1 MWLRDNTE
9 WRTLAL
15 IVACY
20 SSLVFMI
27 VNPLEIPLLVQ
38 ILILIPLITLH
49 SSLQHECIHGH
60 PFLSQHVNDA
70 IIFIPVG
77 VLLPYFRFKDSH
89 IKHHQNASISDPY
102 EDPESGYQDTE
113 IWKKKSR
120 WMQKIFEFNNTLAGR
135 MLIGPT
141 LSVIGFAKA
150 ELGSGDWKVIN
161 TWLVHFVMSALVI
174 IAVFHMSTMQ
184 IWAYLICCY
193 FAYSLLMVR
202 TFLEH
207 QAHESMRARTVIIED
222 KGFFSYLFLNNN
234 LHVVHHAYPTVA
246 WYKLPSIFSK
256 NRQRFLEMNRGY
268 SFKNYAEI
276 FKRFAFTQKE
286 PVAYPFI
293 PKKCDTNKHN

>member
-1 MWLRDNTE
+1 MRDKAE

-15 IVACY
+15 IIVCYLSLGLLLVA
-20 SSLVFMI
+20 
-27 VNPLEIPLLVQ
+27 PLELPILLQILLV
-38 ILILIPLITLH
+38 IPLITLH

-60 PFLSQHVNDA
+60 PFTSQKLNDA
-70 IIFIPVG
+70 IVFMPIG
-77 VLLPYFRFKDSH
+77 VLLPYFRFKASH

-102 EDPESGYQDTE
+102 EDPESGYQDMK
-113 IWKKKSR
+113 IWEKR
-120 WMQKIFEFNNTLAGR
+120 PNWVQKIFEFNNTLSGR
-135 MLIGPT
+135 MLIGPA
-141 LSVIGFAKA
+141 LSFVGFSIA
-150 ELGSGDWKVIN
+150 EMGSGDRRVIG
-161 TWLVHFVMSALVI
+161 TWLIHFVISGLVLLS
-174 IAVFHMSTMQ
+174 VFYWSTMP

-222 KGFFSYLFLNNN
+222 KGFFSFLFLNNN

-246 WYKLPSIFSK
+246 WYKLPSIFSN

-268 SFKNYAEI
+268 CFKNYAEI
-276 FKRFAFTQKE
+276 FRRFAFKRKE

-293 PKKCDTNKHN
+293 PKKYDTNKFSQ